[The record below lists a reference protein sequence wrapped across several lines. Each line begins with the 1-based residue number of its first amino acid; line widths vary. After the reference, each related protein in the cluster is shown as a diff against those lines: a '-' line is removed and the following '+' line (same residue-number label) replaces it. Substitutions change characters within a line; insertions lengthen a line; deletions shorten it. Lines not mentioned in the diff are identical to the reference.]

1 MTDPYSQAE
10 TIDEIVVVA
19 LRELKRVLSDPAIN
33 VRPPVFA
40 PIVPRTVPGETDG
53 AMND

>member
-1 MTDPYSQAE
+1 MTDPYSEAE

-19 LRELKRVLSDPAIN
+19 LRELKRLLSDPAIT

-40 PIVPRTVPGETDG
+40 PIGPRTVPGDTDG
-53 AMND
+53 AMNE